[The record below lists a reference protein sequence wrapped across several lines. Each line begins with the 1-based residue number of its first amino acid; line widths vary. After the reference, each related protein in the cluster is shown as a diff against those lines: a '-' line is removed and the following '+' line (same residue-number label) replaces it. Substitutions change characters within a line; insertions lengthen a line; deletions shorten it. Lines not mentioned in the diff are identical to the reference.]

1 MFFVHQTDKWSSEST
16 SSISWLISEVKR
28 RWMAKAKERKKIKVN
43 CEKHGRAFVGKLLP
57 MCRSVAERRT
67 KRHSGMDAMAFYII
81 MLPIR
86 WFLFSSCWDEET
98 RSERKGERTCIMPSH
113 CEDEFNRSHSRLRP
127 AVLMIRRWQDITK
140 AESNLVLSALPL
152 TNEHR
157 ARPSAL
163 KLSTVSQLEN
173 TRNIHLLHTTVDT

>member
-1 MFFVHQTDKWSSEST
+1 
-16 SSISWLISEVKR
+16 
-28 RWMAKAKERKKIKVN
+28 
-43 CEKHGRAFVGKLLP
+43 
-57 MCRSVAERRT
+57 
-67 KRHSGMDAMAFYII
+67 
-81 MLPIR
+81 
-86 WFLFSSCWDEET
+86 
-98 RSERKGERTCIMPSH
+98 MPSH

-163 KLSTVSQLEN
+163 KLSHSVTAREHSKHPLVTYDRRHVGRMASNQLQLARNRQLELAQIVEVCFSLIYPLMAKSRLLSN
-173 TRNIHLLHTTVDT
+173 DVDVMKKNAFREFSTSSVERSAYVSRAPCPTRPATTSVSDR